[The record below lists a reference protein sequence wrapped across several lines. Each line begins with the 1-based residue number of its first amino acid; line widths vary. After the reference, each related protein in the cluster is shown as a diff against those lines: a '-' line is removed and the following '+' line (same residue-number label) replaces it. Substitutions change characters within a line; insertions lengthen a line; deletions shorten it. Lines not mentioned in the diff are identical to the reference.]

1 MQVRSLG
8 WEDPVEKEMA
18 ACSNILAWEIPLTQ
32 ELVGCSLW
40 GRKELDT
47 WQLNNSKHCQA
58 DCDLGSISS

>member
-1 MQVRSLG
+1 MTTHS
-8 WEDPVEKEMA
+8 
-18 ACSNILAWEIPLTQ
+18 SILAWEIPLTQ

>member
-1 MQVRSLG
+1 MTTHS
-8 WEDPVEKEMA
+8 
-18 ACSNILAWEIPLTQ
+18 SILAWEISLTQ

-40 GRKELDT
+40 GCKELDT